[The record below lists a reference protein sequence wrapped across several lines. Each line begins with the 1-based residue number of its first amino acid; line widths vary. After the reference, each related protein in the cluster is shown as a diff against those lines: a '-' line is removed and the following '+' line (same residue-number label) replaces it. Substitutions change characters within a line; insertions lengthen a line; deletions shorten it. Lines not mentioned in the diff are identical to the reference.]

1 VPLGEVW
8 SAVAEPLPREY
19 IEGFFLERRRLVEKL
34 LGAGGLEGV
43 AGEVVARATLLSPI
57 VSTCGPAGPN
67 AAPLMLSFLVKDE
80 YLDEALGELRRIEGE
95 YWGRG
100 AEALRA
106 AARFLLGYVYDPE
119 KADPARLVTHLMVR
133 GHTWRN
139 VRATGEAAVGILFPP
154 DRGALELR
162 ARAEI
167 VEDGPVYE
175 YVNRVHDLM
184 HVVPWGR
191 RSHEWFPA
199 LVLTVEEIY
208 DNDFKRLGLR
218 IYPPPRIVVSATRDG
233 RVYPGHF
240 GDAEVF
246 LYYRL
251 VGGECIPEGAKENPY
266 RGEHDH
272 GHGHGA
278 KRRRIAELV
287 GDVQAVVTAAMGPG
301 GREFFEERGVRVYK
315 AKPGVPVAEALSAA
329 LSCEVQGGAQG

>member
-1 VPLGEVW
+1 L
-8 SAVAEPLPREY
+8 ADPLPREY

-34 LGAGGLEGV
+34 LEAGSVEGL
-43 AGEVVARATLLSPI
+43 AGEVAARATLLSPM

-67 AAPLMLSFLVKDE
+67 AAPLMLSFLVKPE
-80 YLDEALGELRRIEGE
+80 YLDEALGELVRIEEE

-100 AEALRA
+100 PEALRA
-106 AARFLLGYVYDPE
+106 AARFLLDYVYNPE
-119 KADPARLVTHLMVR
+119 RADPARLVTHLMVR

-139 VRATGEAAVGILFPP
+139 VRAAGEAAVGILFPP

-162 ARAEI
+162 TAAEI
-167 VEDGPVYE
+167 VEEGPVYE
-175 YVNRVHDLM
+175 YVNRDLM

-199 LVLTVEEIY
+199 LVLTVKEIY

-218 IYPPPRIVVSATRDG
+218 IYPPPRIIVSATRDG

-251 VGGECIPEGAKENPY
+251 VGGECVMEGSRENPY
-266 RGEHDH
+266 RGEHEH
-272 GHGHGA
+272 GHGG
-278 KRRRIAELV
+278 KRERIAGLL
-287 GDVQAVVTAAMGPG
+287 GDVQAIVTAAMGPG
-301 GREFFEERGVRVYK
+301 GREFFEERGVRVYR
-315 AKPGVPVAEALSAA
+315 ARPGAPVAEALAEA
-329 LSCEVQGGAQG
+329 LSCAVKNRA